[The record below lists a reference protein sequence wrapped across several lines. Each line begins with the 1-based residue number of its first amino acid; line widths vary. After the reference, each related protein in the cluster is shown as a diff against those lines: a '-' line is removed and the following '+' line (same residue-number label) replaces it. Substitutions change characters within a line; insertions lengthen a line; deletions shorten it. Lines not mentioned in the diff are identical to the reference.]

1 MYPPTSSWFLVKK
14 CVIFSNRIATISS
27 IPSIISTEAWL
38 REKTKKSSEKKQ
50 LKQKL
55 VCGWS
60 NPSEKYDRQIGFIFP
75 KLGWKS
81 NIFELPPPRKCP
93 VPHLYLSTPR
103 LKGLKIMWREKAF
116 PFSIKLAISYHF
128 PEITSGDWRV
138 LSGITLLNLGFT
150 FARDIIGCWFLLPD
164 VCLGELYFCNSD
176 LTKFGFWALRFKSE
190 VVKNGRSVRKIC
202 KISCVVYCLWHVLL
216 FWLKMNCDLCN
227 GPLGSLVTSTK
238 VTFFQI
244 HGAFNREWLEL
255 KNITK
260 IQLKSKF
267 LQEQNYQLTSKTTQD
282 LEGFQ
287 PHVFL
292 NLFLTSTLPETN
304 IAMENPPF
312 W

>member
-1 MYPPTSSWFLVKK
+1 MEIYSLCTNHSPSHHSWRVKKRMYPPTSSWFLVKK

-244 HGAFNREWLEL
+244 HGAFNRNGLSW
-255 KNITK
+255 KTSR
-260 IQLKSKF
+260 KS
-267 LQEQNYQLTSKTTQD
+267 NSNPSSCRNKTTSW
-282 LEGFQ
+282 
-287 PHVFL
+287 PAKPPKIWRVFSPM
-292 NLFLTSTLPETN
+292 F
-304 IAMENPPF
+304 F
-312 W
+312 